1 MILILVRGYSS
12 GSTMDT
18 PEPGEA
24 MRDLLA
30 KKQILQ
36 MEIRQRAASVPNMY
50 HGTKLAVSLMSAEG
64 AARVALASGPGL
76 LVSEF
81 NSCTKFFLMFFFSKF
96 IVKKKRKYKWNRNI
110 YNKLSILIFRYI
122 VR

>member
-1 MILILVRGYSS
+1 MRGYSS

-76 LVSEF
+76 LVSD
-81 NSCTKFFLMFFFSKF
+81 SILAKIFFS
-96 IVKKKRKYKWNRNI
+96 VLTSLKKKRKYKWNKNI
-110 YNKLSILIFRYI
+110 YIMNFRC
-122 VR
+122 

>member
-36 MEIRQRAASVPNMY
+36 MEIRQRTASVPNMY

-76 LVSEF
+76 FVSDSILVQNF
-81 NSCTKFFLMFFFSKF
+81 FFFFLK
-96 IVKKKRKYKWNRNI
+96 I
-110 YNKLSILIFRYI
+110 YH
-122 VR
+122 